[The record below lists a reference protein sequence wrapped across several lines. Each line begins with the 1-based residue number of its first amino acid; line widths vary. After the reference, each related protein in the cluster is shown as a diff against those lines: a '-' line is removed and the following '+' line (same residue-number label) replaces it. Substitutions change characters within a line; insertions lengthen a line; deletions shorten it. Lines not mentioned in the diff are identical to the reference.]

1 MAITDVRILRSLKIS
16 ESKSDKGT
24 IQLSATQDLLF
35 IADSKDPAFNEI
47 LQDANVWPNLGNTTV
62 PQIDDETTV
71 KGVTLYVTSRE
82 LSYYK
87 DNERAVVMTIR
98 YDAKAPEDGATEQPQ
113 GTDAETWQKITAT
126 SQQITKP
133 AIGWPSRGA
142 MPPEGGNDEGR
153 GAQNS
158 AGDPV
163 DGLEED
169 CAMVKLTYT
178 NTQVTNPN
186 FRNLQYYTNRCNN
199 GEFLGGS
206 DYTVRV
212 VGWNAE
218 YDQKNNVWS
227 VSVEF
232 LYNPDGW
239 QIQYFDAGYNEVVYV
254 NGESKRRAILDQRGN
269 PVSKPVPLDG
279 GGRAQDINALAPSDS
294 TPAVAV
300 TRELYPYKIAD
311 LSALFANCGI

>member
-1 MAITDVRILRSLKIS
+1 MAISDVRILRSLKVS

-24 IQLSATQDLLF
+24 VQLSATQDLLF
-35 IADSKDPAFNEI
+35 ISDTKDPAFNEV
-47 LQDANVWPNLGNTTV
+47 LEDTNTWANLGNTKV

-87 DNERAVVMTIR
+87 DNERAVVMSVR
-98 YDAKAPEDGATEQPQ
+98 YDAKAPEDTEPEKPQ
-113 GTDAETWQKITAT
+113 GTAPETWQKITVT
-126 SQQITKP
+126 SQQMTKP
-133 AIGWPSRGA
+133 AIGWPTRGA
-142 MPPEGGNDEGR
+142 MPAENGDGEGN

-169 CAMVKLTYT
+169 CGMVKLTYT
-178 NTQVTNPN
+178 NTQVLNPV
-186 FRNLQYYTNRCNN
+186 FSELQRYTNRCND
-199 GEFLGGS
+199 GAFLGGG
-206 DYTVRV
+206 DYTVRML
-212 VGWNAE
+212 GWNAE

-239 QIQYFDAGYNEVVYV
+239 QIQYFDAGYNEIIS
-254 NGESKRRAILDQRGN
+254 GDRRAILDKAGN
-269 PVSKPVPLDG
+269 PVSKPVPLNG
-279 GGRAQDINALAPSDS
+279 QGQAQTINPSPTGDQKP
-294 TPAVAV
+294 TDPV
-300 TRELYPYKIAD
+300 TLELYPYKIAD

>member
-1 MAITDVRILRSLKIS
+1 MAIVDVRILRTLEIT
-16 ESKSDKGT
+16 ETKSDKLT

-35 IADSKDPAFNEI
+35 IADAKDPAFNDI
-47 LQDANVWPNLGNTTV
+47 LDDENTWPNLGNVKV
-62 PQIDDETTV
+62 PQLDDETVV
-71 KGVTLYVTSRE
+71 KGITLYVTSRK

-98 YDAKAPEDGATEQPQ
+98 YDAKAEEETPPDPPQ
-113 GTDAETWQKITAT
+113 GTDPGTWQRITVS
-126 SQQITKP
+126 SQQMTKP

-142 MPPEGGNDEGR
+142 VPPENGNDEGD

-169 CAMVKLTYT
+169 CALVKLTYT
-178 NTQVTNPN
+178 NTQVLNPG
-186 FRNLQYYTNRCNN
+186 FSELQRYTNRCND
-199 GEFLGGS
+199 GAFLGGN
-206 DYTVRV
+206 DYTVRMT
-212 VGWNAE
+212 GWNAE
-218 YDQKNNVWS
+218 YDQKNNVWA

-239 QIQYFDAGYNEVVYV
+239 QIRYFDAGYNEIVS
-254 NGESKRRAILDQRGN
+254 GERRAILDKAGN

-279 GGRAQDINALAPSDS
+279 SGSAASINGSATGDQKPTEPFTL
-294 TPAVAV
+294 
-300 TRELYPYKIAD
+300 ELYPYKIA
-311 LSALFANCGI
+311 AMGNLFANCGI

>member
-1 MAITDVRILRSLKIS
+1 MAITDVRILRSLKLS
-16 ESKSDKGT
+16 ESKSDKET

-35 IADSKDPAFNEI
+35 IADTKDPSFSEI
-47 LQDANVWPNLGNTTV
+47 LEDGNTWTNLGGTKV
-62 PQIDDETTV
+62 PQIDDETVV
-71 KGVTLYVTSRE
+71 KGVTLYVTGRE

-87 DNERAVVMTIR
+87 DNERAVVMTVR
-98 YDAKAPEDGATEQPQ
+98 YDAKAPEDTEPEKPQ
-113 GTDAETWQKITAT
+113 GTDPETWQKITVT
-126 SQQITKP
+126 SQQMTKP

-142 MPPEGGNDEGR
+142 MPAENGDDEGN

-169 CAMVKLTYT
+169 CGMVKLTYT
-178 NTQVTNPN
+178 NTQVINPV
-186 FRNLQYYTNRCNN
+186 FAELQRYTNRCND
-199 GEFLGGS
+199 GAFLGGG
-206 DYTVRV
+206 DYTVRM

-239 QIQYFDAGYNEVVYV
+239 QIQYFDAGYNEII
-254 NGESKRRAILDQRGN
+254 GSDRRAILDKAGN
-269 PVSKPVPLDG
+269 PVSKPVPLNG
-279 GGRAQDINALAPSDS
+279 SGQAQTINPSPSGDDKP
-294 TPAVAV
+294 TEPV
-300 TRELYPYKIAD
+300 TLELYPYKIAD
-311 LSALFANCGI
+311 MSALFVNCGI

>member
-35 IADSKDPAFNEI
+35 ISDTKDPAFNEI
-47 LQDANVWPNLGNTTV
+47 LTDSGTWPNLGNTKV
-62 PQIDDETTV
+62 PQIDDETSV
-71 KGVTLYVTSRE
+71 KGVTLYVTGRE
-82 LSYYK
+82 LSYFK
-87 DNERAVVMTIR
+87 DNERAVVMTVR
-98 YDAKAPEDGATEQPQ
+98 YDAKAPDEQGGEPPQ
-113 GTDAETWQKITAT
+113 GTDAETWRKIAVT
-126 SQQITKP
+126 SQQMTRP

-142 MPPEGGNDEGR
+142 MPAENGADEGH

-178 NTQVTNPN
+178 NTQVLNPN
-186 FRNLQYYTNRCNN
+186 FLELARYTNRCND
-199 GEFLGGS
+199 GAFLGGG
-206 DYTVRV
+206 DYTVRMM
-212 VGWNAE
+212 GYSAE

-232 LYNPDGW
+232 LYNPEGW
-239 QIQYFDAGYNEVVYV
+239 QIQYFDAGYNEII
-254 NGESKRRAILDQRGN
+254 GSDRRAILDKAGN
-269 PVSKPVPLDG
+269 PVSKPVPLNG
-279 GGRAQDINALAPSDS
+279 AGQAQTIDPSPSGDNKP
-294 TPAVAV
+294 TQPV
-300 TRELYPYKIAD
+300 TLELFPYKIAD
-311 LSALFANCGI
+311 MGALFANCGI

>member
-1 MAITDVRILRSLKIS
+1 MAISDVRILRSLKVS

-24 IQLSATQDLLF
+24 VQLSATQDVLF
-35 IADSKDPAFNEI
+35 ISDTKDPAFNEV
-47 LQDANVWPNLGNTTV
+47 LEDTNTWANLGNTKV

-87 DNERAVVMTIR
+87 DNERAVVMSVR
-98 YDAKAPEDGATEQPQ
+98 YDAKAPEDTEPEKPQ
-113 GTDAETWQKITAT
+113 GTEPETWKKITVT
-126 SQQITKP
+126 SQQMTKP
-133 AIGWPSRGA
+133 AIGWPTRGA
-142 MPPEGGNDEGR
+142 MPAENANGEGH

-169 CAMVKLTYT
+169 CALVKLTYT
-178 NTQVTNPN
+178 NTQVRFPA
-186 FRNLQYYTNRCNN
+186 FLALQAYTNRCNN
-199 GEFLGGS
+199 GPFLGGA
-206 DYTVRV
+206 DYTVRM

-239 QIQYFDAGYNEVVYV
+239 QIQYFDAGYNQIIT
-254 NGESKRRAILDQRGN
+254 GERLAILDLAGN
-269 PVSKPVPLDG
+269 PVSKPVPLNG
-279 GGRAQDINALAPSDS
+279 QGQAQTINPSPSGDQKPTAP
-294 TPAVAV
+294 V
-300 TRELYPYKIAD
+300 TLELYPYKIAD
-311 LSALFANCGI
+311 FGSFFSECNI

>member
-35 IADSKDPAFNEI
+35 ISDSKDPAFNEI
-47 LQDANVWPNLGNTTV
+47 LTNSGTWPNLGNTAV
-62 PQIDDETTV
+62 PQIDDETVV
-71 KGVTLYVTSRE
+71 KGVTLYVTGRE

-87 DNERAVVMTIR
+87 DNERAVVMTVR
-98 YDAKAPEDGATEQPQ
+98 YDAKAPDTEGGEPPQ
-113 GTDAETWQKITAT
+113 GTDAETWRKITVT
-126 SQQITKP
+126 SQQMTRP

-142 MPPEGGNDEGR
+142 MPAENGVDEGH

-178 NTQVTNPN
+178 NTQVINPN
-186 FRNLQYYTNRCNN
+186 FLELARYTNRCND
-199 GEFLGGS
+199 GTFLGGG
-206 DYTVRV
+206 DYTVRMM
-212 VGWNAE
+212 GYSAE

-232 LYNPDGW
+232 LYNPEGW
-239 QIQYFDAGYNEVVYV
+239 QVKYFDAGYNEIVGG
-254 NGESKRRAILDQRGN
+254 NRRAILDKAGN
-269 PVSKPVPLDG
+269 PVSKPVPLNG
-279 GGRAQDINALAPSDS
+279 SGQAQTIDPSPSGDDKP
-294 TPAVAV
+294 TQAV
-300 TRELYPYKIAD
+300 TLELFPYKIAD
-311 LSALFANCGI
+311 MDALFGNCGI

>member
-1 MAITDVRILRSLKIS
+1 MAITDVRILRSLKVS

-24 IQLSATQDLLF
+24 VQLSATQDLLF
-35 IADSKDPAFNEI
+35 IADTKDPAFNAI
-47 LQDANVWPNLGNTTV
+47 LEDENTWPNLGGEKV
-62 PQIDDETTV
+62 PQLDDETVV

-87 DNERAVVMTIR
+87 DNERAVVMAIR
-98 YDAKAPEDGATEQPQ
+98 YDAKAAEDTEPEKPT
-113 GTDAETWQKITAT
+113 GTDAATWQKITVT
-126 SQQITKP
+126 SQQMTKP

-142 MPPEGGNDEGR
+142 MPAENGNDEGH

-169 CAMVKLTYT
+169 CGMVKLTYT
-178 NTQVTNPN
+178 NTQVLNPV
-186 FRNLQYYTNRCNN
+186 FSELQRYTNRCND
-199 GEFLGGS
+199 GAFLGGG
-206 DYTVRV
+206 DYTVRM

-218 YDQKNNVWS
+218 YDQKNNVWA

-239 QIQYFDAGYNEVVYV
+239 QIQYFDAGYNEII
-254 NGESKRRAILDQRGN
+254 GSDRRAILDKAGN
-269 PVSKPVPLDG
+269 PVSKPVPLNG
-279 GGRAQDINALAPSDS
+279 SGQAQTINPSPSGDDRP
-294 TPAVAV
+294 TEPV
-300 TRELYPYKIAD
+300 TLELYPYKIAD

>member
-1 MAITDVRILRSLKIS
+1 MAIIDVRILRSLKVS
-16 ESKSDKGT
+16 ESKSDKQT
-24 IQLSATQDLLF
+24 VQLSATQDLLF
-35 IADSKDPAFNEI
+35 IADTKDPPFNDI
-47 LQDANVWPNLGNTTV
+47 LEDDNTWPNLGNTKA

-87 DNERAVVMTIR
+87 DNERAVVMSVR
-98 YDAKAPEDGATEQPQ
+98 YDAKAPEDTEPEKPQ
-113 GTDAETWQKITAT
+113 GTDPETWQKITVT
-126 SQQITKP
+126 SQQMTKP
-133 AIGWPSRGA
+133 AIGWPTRGA
-142 MPPEGGNDEGR
+142 MPAENANGEGH

-169 CAMVKLTYT
+169 CGMVKLTYT
-178 NTQVTNPN
+178 NTQVLNPV
-186 FRNLQYYTNRCNN
+186 FSELQRYTNRCND
-199 GEFLGGS
+199 GLFLGGG
-206 DYTVRV
+206 DYTVRML
-212 VGWNAE
+212 GWNAE

-239 QIQYFDAGYNEVVYV
+239 QIQYFDAGYNEII
-254 NGESKRRAILDQRGN
+254 GGDRLAILDKAGN
-269 PVSKPVPLDG
+269 PVSKPVPLNG
-279 GGRAQDINALAPSDS
+279 QGQAQTINPSPTGDQKP
-294 TPAVAV
+294 TEPL
-300 TRELYPYKIAD
+300 TLELYPYKIAD

>member
-1 MAITDVRILRSLKIS
+1 MAITDVRILRSLKLS
-16 ESKSDKGT
+16 ESKSDKET
-24 IQLSATQDLLF
+24 IQLSATQELLF
-35 IADSKDPAFNEI
+35 IADVKDPPFNDI
-47 LQDANVWPNLGNTTV
+47 LENEAEWVNLGNAKV
-62 PQIDDETTV
+62 PQIDDETIV

-87 DNERAVVMTIR
+87 DNERAVVMTVR
-98 YDAKAPEDGATEQPQ
+98 YDAKAPEDVPPGSPQ
-113 GTDAETWQKITAT
+113 GTDADTWQKITAT
-126 SQQITKP
+126 SQQMTKP

-142 MPPEGGNDEGR
+142 MPAENGNDEGH

-178 NTQVTNPN
+178 NTQVLNPV
-186 FRNLQYYTNRCNN
+186 FSQLQRYTNRCND
-199 GEFLGGS
+199 GAFLGGS
-206 DYTVRV
+206 DYTMRM

-239 QIQYFDAGYNEVVYV
+239 QIQYFDAGYNEII
-254 NGESKRRAILDQRGN
+254 GSDRRAILDKAGN
-269 PVSKPVPLDG
+269 PVSKPVPLNG
-279 GGRAQDINALAPSDS
+279 SGQAQTINPSPSGDDKP
-294 TPAVAV
+294 TEPV
-300 TRELYPYKIAD
+300 TLELYPYKIAD
-311 LSALFANCGI
+311 MSALFANCGI